1 MLQQLKV
8 FSDDDVDSAAE
19 ALNDVSPHPCQ
30 TPPTHTPQPKDQYPK
45 TINNKKTPYI
55 HVCVCV
61 YNSLMDM
68 YITFHYSATL
78 QMPIKML
85 YMVVEMAAQGEQGG
99 EAEAIYSGRQ
109 KIKINHFLNCLQDVV
124 KYQDKDLVVY

>member
-1 MLQQLKV
+1 M
-8 FSDDDVDSAAE
+8 
-19 ALNDVSPHPCQ
+19 
-30 TPPTHTPQPKDQYPK
+30 
-45 TINNKKTPYI
+45 
-55 HVCVCV
+55 CVCV

-68 YITFHYSATL
+68 YITFHCSATL

-124 KYQDKDLVVY
+124 QYQDKDLVVY